1 MAIIRVAGLSPDGFG
16 GKVCK
21 SKVKAIPARIL
32 QGDGSPPPPPPPP
45 RQAKAAAPVAATRSS
60 SSTPALTFDELLANS
75 ITQKEG
81 FLGRPMT
88 DDEKSN
94 LSEKLKSLMGQ

>member
-1 MAIIRVAGLSPDGFG
+1 
-16 GKVCK
+16 
-21 SKVKAIPARIL
+21 VKAIPARIL